1 MEKIF
6 FVFLMTV
13 CLVMTSAQECDE
25 VDCTG
30 KCGSYIDEDS
40 NTFCDY
46 SILSNN
52 QSKKSYTELTTEKST
67 EKVIKENALE
77 VEKKLKSEPEEI
89 NKKIENTSEI
99 VSKNQSEK
107 PYVYRKKS
115 QRKHKAEYDLLT
127 LLALCSGLYF
137 ITHTLA
143 GRNII
148 KKSTHKKIWNSALLL
163 TFLISCLFGLA
174 LVVELNYDIWKSS
187 FKTLLYWHVEIGICM
202 TIISV
207 FHILWHWKYF
217 KNLIKNS

>member
-30 KCGSYIDEDS
+30 KCGSFIDEDS

-46 SILSNN
+46 SILSSLKNTFETVATQKEKN
-52 QSKKSYTELTTEKST
+52 TAIATEKKKSETKNFTQPSLEKNNTE
-67 EKVIKENALE
+67 A
-77 VEKKLKSEPEEI
+77 
-89 NKKIENTSEI
+89 ENTSEI
-99 VSKNQSEK
+99 TTNNQPEK
-107 PYVYRKKS
+107 PYVYRKKTH
-115 QRKHKAEYDLLT
+115 RKHKAEYDLLT

-137 ITHTLA
+137 ITHILA

-163 TFLISCLFGLA
+163 TFLVSCLFGLI

-202 TIISV
+202 TIISI